1 MKWIMAHETLNWQK
15 KKKLCAL
22 VLAKISCIIKTT
34 WSALNNYKR
43 WTVIIFGVQII
54 KMVTLFLV
62 LFFFFPWNFS
72 FCILVSDIISSG
84 LYEFVIKCP
93 FPPEIH
99 AGLQWR
105 SVFLQ
110 VCENQDGLFLLLSD
124 AQTMTDRIIILL
136 LDPIMC
142 QLKDVFGY

>member
-1 MKWIMAHETLNWQK
+1 MKWIMVYETLNWQK
-15 KKKLCAL
+15 KKKVWAL

-43 WTVIIFGVQII
+43 WTVVIFGVQII
-54 KMVTLFLV
+54 KMVTLILV
-62 LFFFFPWNFS
+62 LFPPETS
-72 FCILVSDIISSG
+72 LCILVSDIISSG

-110 VCENQDGLFLLLSD
+110 VCGNPDVLFLLLSD
-124 AQTMTDRIIILL
+124 AQTVTDRIIILL
-136 LDPIMC
+136 FDPIIC
-142 QLKDVFGY
+142 QLKDVFCY